1 MQRRY
6 RKRRPQQKSTAKHFR
21 VNTQIRVPEVF
32 VIDEEGTQLGA
43 MSIEIAR
50 AKAEEAG
57 LDLVEV
63 SPKANPPVVRI
74 INYGQFKYEQEKKAK
89 RQKAQTKKTE
99 VKGIRLTSR
108 IKGKD
113 LELRQNQALKFL
125 EAGNRV
131 KVELMLRGREKAHA
145 DIAIDL
151 VKNFVNNLG
160 DEIKILDPVK
170 KLGSRILVEFTKK

>member
-6 RKRRPQQKSTAKHFR
+6 RKRRPQQKSAVKHFR

-32 VIDEEGTQLGA
+32 VIDEDGTQVGV
-43 MSIEIAR
+43 MSIEEAR
-50 AKAEEAG
+50 TKAEEAE

-63 SPKANPPVVRI
+63 SPKADPPVVRI
-74 INYGQFKYEQEKKAK
+74 IDYGHFKYEQEKKAK
-89 RQKAQTKKTE
+89 KQKAQTKKTD
-99 VKGIRLTSR
+99 VKGIRLTPR

-113 LELRQNQALKFL
+113 LEQRQNQALKFL
-125 EAGNRV
+125 EAGHRV

-151 VKNFVNNLG
+151 VKEFVNNLG

-170 KLGSRILVEFTKK
+170 KLGSRVSTEFTKK